1 MKKALSGTCL
11 MLYALALLLAPGCAP
26 IAEAPVGEGR
36 MLLSAEE
43 MHGKAFFYYNRLSQE
58 GQDAYS
64 RIFRQIKSHPERI
77 EIPAM
82 SREELME
89 VFLAVSYDNPEL
101 LCLGS
106 ACRLVTQAGKSYF
119 EPTYQC
125 GVEECAALT
134 QALLDEVKRLCGS
147 VEGRTAYE
155 KELFFHDSLVEG
167 CAYQDS
173 AGEWKAYTAAGALLE
188 GQAVCEGYAR
198 AFQLLLDQAGI
209 ENHLIT
215 GSARDPEGRIEGHMW
230 NVAVIDG
237 ESYHV
242 DVTWDDPAGFEQ
254 LGPSH
259 AFFNLTDEQISAN
272 HLDFQPESPGCTA
285 ARANYFVQNGLA
297 FARYDEQARADIVK
311 AIERAVAE
319 NSWKVELRFD
329 SQEEYERA
337 AEDLLEEGQIYRL
350 LERANL
356 SQQGSIQTTA
366 VQYHSNEEMLVLTLA
381 FKKQNG

>member
-1 MKKALSGTCL
+1 MG
-11 MLYALALLLAPGCAP
+11 G
-26 IAEAPVGEGR
+26 
-36 MLLSAEE
+36 
-43 MHGKAFFYYNRLSQE
+43 
-58 GQDAYS
+58 
-64 RIFRQIKSHPERI
+64 
-77 EIPAM
+77 
-82 SREELME
+82 
-89 VFLAVSYDNPEL
+89 
-101 LCLGS
+101 
-106 ACRLVTQAGKSYF
+106 
-119 EPTYQC
+119 
-125 GVEECAALT
+125 ALT
-134 QALLDEVKRLCGS
+134 VGQLSSFLSYTNQYTKPFNEITSVLTEFQNAIASAARVFALIDEPPAPA
-147 VEGRTAYE
+147 EPA
-155 KELFFHDSLVEG
+155 D
-167 CAYQDS
+167 
-173 AGEWKAYTAAGALLE
+173 
-188 GQAVCEGYAR
+188 AVT
-198 AFQLLLDQAGI
+198 L
-209 ENHLIT
+209 T
-215 GSARDPEGRIEGHMW
+215 DPEGRIEGHMW

-272 HLDFQPESPGCTA
+272 HLDFQPEPPGCTA

-311 AIERAVAE
+311 AIERAVVE